1 MLGKSGKNF
10 DSYTPLLKQM
20 ERDQLLTKG
29 QAKEILK
36 QAKHGDQHIVD
47 VLFIVS
53 FAPAEKLLAALAEH
67 AEVPAV
73 RLKEK
78 VISPYILNL
87 IPKEVAEELHV
98 VVFKKVRD
106 VVHVAT
112 TTPENK
118 QVATFIKK
126 KTGFEPE
133 VFVTT
138 PDDLTHALKR
148 YQTEISS
155 EFQRIIDEGIRDA
168 AATQDSTEQ
177 LAQHVPI
184 IAMVDT
190 IIERAVA
197 QNASDIH
204 IEPSSEALTVRFRID
219 GMLANVVTL
228 PLELLAPIIT
238 RLKLMANVK
247 IDEYRIPQDGRFSY
261 TYNDR
266 EIVARVSIMPTLYG
280 STAVL
285 RLLDAKQQQ
294 LNLRGL
300 GLNANDLRTI
310 RDQIAKPHG
319 MVIVTGPTGSGKTTT
334 LYTLLEKVN
343 KPDVN
348 ICTIEDPI
356 EYGLQGISQTQVNPT
371 AGLTFA
377 NGLRSLLRQDPNII
391 MVGEMRDQET
401 ANIAVNAAMT
411 GHLVFSTLHTNTA
424 FHAFQRLV
432 EMGVPPFLVASV
444 TNLIIGQRL
453 VRRVCQHCTVTARL
467 TAKQQSEYAAA
478 FDLDAIV
485 AKLTR
490 VNLLPAGYS
499 VPTTFARG
507 RGCAKCSG
515 TGYLRRIG
523 IYEFLP
529 VDDALHAQVL
539 KDASADAVSALAA
552 RQGALTMV
560 EDGVLKVLQGLTTFE
575 EVTRVTM

>member
-1 MLGKSGKNF
+1 MLGKSGKNG
-10 DSYTPLLKQM
+10 DSYAPLLKKL
-20 ERDQLLTKG
+20 ERDQLLSKG

-36 QAKHGDQHIVD
+36 QAKHGDQHIID

-53 FAPAEKLLAALAEH
+53 LAPTEKLLAALADH
-67 AEVPAV
+67 AQVPAV
-73 RLKEK
+73 RLREK
-78 VISPYILNL
+78 IISPYILNL
-87 IPKEVAEELHV
+87 IPKEVAEELRV
-98 VVFKKVRD
+98 VVFKKMKD
-106 VVHVAT
+106 ILHVAT
-112 TTPENK
+112 TAPENE
-118 QVATFIKK
+118 QVATFIRK
-126 KTGFEPE
+126 KTGLEPE

-204 IEPSSEALTVRFRID
+204 IEPNSEEVAVRFRVD
-219 GMLANVVTL
+219 GMLAHVVSL

-238 RLKLMANVK
+238 RVKLMANVK
-247 IDEYRIPQDGRFSY
+247 IDEYRLPQDGRFSY
-261 TYNDR
+261 AYNDR

-294 LNLRGL
+294 MNLRSL
-300 GLNANDLRTI
+300 GLNVNDLHTVRE
-310 RDQIAKPHG
+310 QIAKPHG

-334 LYTLLEKVN
+334 LYTLLQKVN
-343 KPDVN
+343 KPNVN

-356 EYGLQGISQTQVNPT
+356 EYGLQGISQTQVNPA

-453 VRRVCQHCTVTARL
+453 VRRVCPNCTVAAKL
-467 TAKQQSEYAAA
+467 TPKQLSEYAVA
-478 FDLDAIV
+478 FDLEAIT
-485 AKLTR
+485 AKLIRT
-490 VNLLPAGYS
+490 NLLPADFRI
-499 VPTTFARG
+499 PATFARG
-507 RGCAKCSG
+507 RGCAKCGG
-515 TGYLRRIG
+515 TGYFRRIG

-539 KDASADAVSALAA
+539 KDASSDAVAALAA
-552 RQGALTMV
+552 QRGALTMV
-560 EDGVLKVLQGLTTFE
+560 EDGVLKALQGLTTLE
-575 EVTRVTM
+575 EVTRVTI

>member
-1 MLGKSGKNF
+1 MLGKTGKNG
-10 DSYTPLLKQM
+10 DSYAPLLKQL

-36 QAKHGDQHIVD
+36 QAKRGDQHLVD
-47 VLFIVS
+47 ILFIVS
-53 FAPAEKLLAALAEH
+53 LAPADKLLAALADH
-67 AEVPAV
+67 AELPPV
-73 RLKEK
+73 RLREK

-87 IPKEVAEELHV
+87 IPKEVAEELRV
-98 VVFKKVRD
+98 IVFKKIRD
-106 VVHVAT
+106 VVHIAT
-112 TTPENK
+112 TAPENEH
-118 QVATFIKK
+118 VAEFVKK
-126 KTGFEPE
+126 KTGLAPE

-155 EFQRIIDEGIRDA
+155 EFQRIIDDGIRDA

-184 IAMVDT
+184 ITMVDT
-190 IIERAVA
+190 IIERAVT

-204 IEPSSEALTVRFRID
+204 IEPNNEEVLIRFRTD
-219 GMLANVVTL
+219 GMLAHVVTV
-228 PLELLAPIIT
+228 PIELLAPIIT

-247 IDEYRIPQDGRFSY
+247 IDEYRLPQDGRFSY
-261 TYNDR
+261 TFNDR
-266 EIVARVSIMPTLYG
+266 EIIARVSIMPTLYG

-294 LNLRGL
+294 FNLRGL
-300 GLNANDLRTI
+300 GLNANDLRTV
-310 RDQIAKPHG
+310 REQIVKPHG

-334 LYTLLEKVN
+334 LYTLLEQVN
-343 KPDVN
+343 KPNVN

-356 EYGLQGISQTQVNPT
+356 EYGLHGISQTQVNPM

-432 EMGVPPFLVASV
+432 EMGVAPFLVASV
-444 TNLIIGQRL
+444 TNMIIGQRL
-453 VRRVCQHCTVTARL
+453 VRRVCPNCTVSARPSP
-467 TAKQQSEYAAA
+467 KQLAEYAGA
-478 FDLDAIV
+478 FSLEAVI
-485 AKLTR
+485 AKLIR
-490 VNLLPAGYS
+490 VNLLPAGYTM
-499 VPTTFARG
+499 PTTFARG

-515 TGYLRRIG
+515 TGYYRRIG

-529 VDDALHAQVL
+529 VDDALHAQVV
-539 KDASADAVSALAA
+539 KDASAEAIATLAG
-552 RQGALTMV
+552 QHGALTMG
-560 EDGVLKVLQGLTTFE
+560 EDGVLKALQGFTTLE
-575 EVTRVTM
+575 EVIRVTV